1 MTPGEY
7 EDDWETLRRLTDPD
21 GDSIEFSINDGVL
34 DVSIRQGPREVC
46 CLVLTAQ
53 QLDVLVDRLQ
63 RIRRQVK

>member
-1 MTPGEY
+1 MSAEAG
-7 EDDWETLRRLTDPD
+7 EDDWEELRRLTDPD
-21 GDSIEFSINDGVL
+21 GDSIEFSITDGVV

-63 RIRRQVK
+63 RIRRRLK